1 MFLSQIFKNDKH
13 EKLMM
18 LIIDKIFAVCE
29 NKSLAYLKK
38 IDVKILESV
47 QTVLTK
53 YQSVFHISNE
63 YLQMI
68 REIIHEKRKGNSK
81 SENDVEKIKEYSERI
96 LLHPLLS
103 DILNANVYKLNIE
116 GETYMVPLW
125 FDELV
130 YDSPVGE
137 ILVNCI
143 PILPDGY
150 ILTENSDLHFPLELK
165 VHDIWGK
172 ESIDAMLG
180 DMTIKVPVNHL
191 LCSPIEQYVEINEK
205 GIGVPIMNDENIYNI
220 QNRGKIIAI
229 ISLIL

>member
-1 MFLSQIFKNDKH
+1 
-13 EKLMM
+13 
-18 LIIDKIFAVCE
+18 
-29 NKSLAYLKK
+29 
-38 IDVKILESV
+38 
-47 QTVLTK
+47 
-53 YQSVFHISNE
+53 
-63 YLQMI
+63 
-68 REIIHEKRKGNSK
+68 
-81 SENDVEKIKEYSERI
+81 
-96 LLHPLLS
+96 
-103 DILNANVYKLNIE
+103 
-116 GETYMVPLW
+116 MVPLW

-180 DMTIKVPVNHL
+180 DMAVKVPVNHL
-191 LCSPIEQYVEINEK
+191 LCSPTEQYVEINEK

>member
-13 EKLMM
+13 AKLMM

-29 NKSLAYLKK
+29 TKSLAYLEK
-38 IDVKILESV
+38 IDIKILESV

-63 YLQMI
+63 YLNRI
-68 REIIHEKRKGNSK
+68 REIIDKKYKCEKNMESEKGYI
-81 SENDVEKIKEYSERI
+81 ECI

-103 DILNANVYKLNIE
+103 DILDANVYKLIVE

-130 YDSPVGE
+130 YDTPLGE

-143 PILPDGY
+143 PVLPEGY
-150 ILTENSDLHFPLELK
+150 VLTENGDLHFPLDLK
-165 VHDIWGK
+165 VEEIWGK
-172 ESIDAMLG
+172 EEIEKSLG
-180 DMTIKVPVNHL
+180 DRNIKIPVGNIV
-191 LCSPIEQYVEINEK
+191 CGPKEQYIETMEK
-205 GIGVPIMNDENIYNI
+205 GIPIMNHDDIYSINR
-220 QNRGKIIAI
+220 RGKIIAN
-229 ISLIL
+229 ISLHLS